1 MFDASAKEETL
12 DPQDWGILRSL
23 AHRMVDDMLTNLET
37 VRDRPVWEPTP
48 PEVKDFLST
57 PLPRDGLGEEAAYQE
72 YLQYIH
78 PLSMGNIH
86 PRFWSWVIGTGSPLG
101 ALAEMLAAGMNPNV
115 GGGDQVA
122 SYVELQVLDW
132 CKEML
137 AYPLDAS
144 GLLVSGG
151 SMANLVGLTVAR
163 NTQAGFD
170 IRKEGVAAAA
180 KPMVLYASRE
190 VHSSVQKVVELLG
203 LGAQALHLIPVDQH
217 YRIQVAEL
225 ESAVQADRS
234 AGLQP
239 FCVVGNA
246 GTVNTG
252 AFDDLNALADLCQ
265 REEMWFHVDGAFG
278 ALAALSPRLQYLT
291 SGMSHAD
298 SLAFD
303 LHKWMYMPYEVGCAL
318 VRSETAHRRAF
329 SLTPEYLEHNTR
341 GLAAGKIWL
350 SDYGVQLSRGFRALK
365 VWLSIKAEGIEKFT
379 RLIEQNVEQARYLAS
394 LVDQTPE
401 LERLA
406 PVPLNIVCFRFRGDS
421 LDEETLNALNRE
433 LLLRLHESGIA
444 APSYTTLNGKYAL
457 RVCITNHRSQ
467 RADFN
472 LLVEQV
478 LRLGKELLMEKK

>member
-1 MFDASAKEETL
+1 
-12 DPQDWGILRSL
+12 
-23 AHRMVDDMLTNLET
+23 
-37 VRDRPVWEPTP
+37 
-48 PEVKDFLST
+48 
-57 PLPRDGLGEEAAYQE
+57 
-72 YLQYIH
+72 
-78 PLSMGNIH
+78 
-86 PRFWSWVIGTGSPLG
+86 
-101 ALAEMLAAGMNPNV
+101 
-115 GGGDQVA
+115 
-122 SYVELQVLDW
+122 
-132 CKEML
+132 
-137 AYPLDAS
+137 
-144 GLLVSGG
+144 
-151 SMANLVGLTVAR
+151 
-163 NTQAGFD
+163 
-170 IRKEGVAAAA
+170 
-180 KPMVLYASRE
+180 
-190 VHSSVQKVVELLG
+190 
-203 LGAQALHLIPVDQH
+203 
-217 YRIQVAEL
+217 
-225 ESAVQADRS
+225 
-234 AGLQP
+234 
-239 FCVVGNA
+239 
-246 GTVNTG
+246 
-252 AFDDLNALADLCQ
+252 
-265 REEMWFHVDGAFG
+265 MWFHVDGAFG

-406 PVPLNIVCFRFRGDS
+406 PVPLNIVCFRFRGDG